1 MGLGNSSG
9 SDRVV
14 PVGPGEAGGN
24 ECASNQNASGV
35 SSHTPGPWFHF
46 DFDSEIPHGRPYII
60 AQTVT
65 VTSFGPARGC
75 IVTCGEFNPNAGTY
89 WPARGLGGRTDD
101 EARANARLIA
111 AAPDLL
117 AALEKLVGD
126 VRDIHDIDTIM
137 YDDVLNARAAI
148 AKAKGGA
155 R

>member
-35 SSHTPGPWFHF
+35 SSHTPGPWHIVSAADPIEKTIMF
-46 DFDSEIPHGRPYII
+46 
-60 AQTVT
+60 
-65 VTSFGPARGC
+65 SFGGFVGDGDNAPIATTCTSSYSDETRPA
-75 IVTCGEFNPNAGTY
+75 VA
-89 WPARGLGGRTDD
+89 L
-101 EARANARLIA
+101 ANARLIA

-117 AALEKLVGD
+117 AALEKLIGD